1 MNASSS
7 AVWNYLK
14 DNKRVFLFSI
24 AGGGLLPLVT
34 CRYCWSRTEL
44 YLIVSGFTITIW
56 ISMWLGIQQITCWL
70 DDKISWTKFPIARMI
85 IGLVVTAAYTIAM
98 VLLLKWMFESA
109 TGVYMGNPREVIN
122 SALVITLVIT
132 FFMTSR
138 SFLFN
143 WRQTSIDAERLKK
156 ESIAAQY
163 ESLKTQVNPHFLFN
177 SFNVLSNLVYQ
188 DQDKAVKFIK
198 QLSDVYRYVL
208 DSRTKELV
216 TIQDELHFLKS
227 YVFLQQ
233 MRFGDKLR
241 IDLHLDNVQSQVA
254 PLALQMLFE
263 NAIKHNIVSQDDP
276 LTVRAFRE
284 GNFIVV
290 ENNLQVKAVISEESS
305 GLGLENITR
314 RYEFLSPN
322 KVQVLKSGTHFIVK
336 LPIIEL

>member
-1 MNASSS
+1 
-7 AVWNYLK
+7 
-14 DNKRVFLFSI
+14 
-24 AGGGLLPLVT
+24 
-34 CRYCWSRTEL
+34 
-44 YLIVSGFTITIW
+44 
-56 ISMWLGIQQITCWL
+56 MWLGIQAISCWL
-70 DDKISWTKFPIARMI
+70 DETIAWTKSPVIRMI
-85 IGLVVTAAYTIAM
+85 AGLILTATYSILM
-98 VLLLKWMFESA
+98 VLLLKWIFESL
-109 TGVYMGNPREVIN
+109 TGIYMGNTQGVLYSSLI
-122 SALVITLVIT
+122 ITLLIT

-138 SFLFN
+138 SFLLN

-177 SFNVLSNLVYQ
+177 SFNVLSNLVYENPA
-188 DQDKAVKFIK
+188 KAVKFIK

-208 DSRTKELV
+208 DSRSKELV
-216 TIQDELHFLKS
+216 DIKDELYFLKS

-241 IDLHLDNVQSQVA
+241 IDVQLDDVQSQVA

-276 LTVRAFRE
+276 LTVRAFRD

-290 ENNLQVKAVISEESS
+290 ENNLQVKAVVSEESS
-305 GLGLENITR
+305 GLGLENITK
-314 RYEFLSPN
+314 RYEFLSPRN
-322 KVQVLKSGTHFIVK
+322 VEILNDGHHFKVK